1 MPVLN
6 GAAYLR
12 EALESVI
19 TQVYDDFEFIVID
32 DGSSDGSDQIVAGHP
47 DRRIRFVRNERNLGI
62 AASLNRGL
70 EIARG
75 DFVARMDCDDLCYPS
90 RLGEQVRFLYE
101 HPEVAVCGT
110 WVEIFGDVAPAIWK
124 YPQRHDE
131 IVCGLIFECLLA
143 HPSVML
149 RRSMLD
155 GAGLRY
161 DPSMSYAQD
170 YDLWVRCAQR
180 LVLSNLPRVLLKYR
194 VHGNSVGSALSAR
207 QVASADRVR
216 ETQIRRLGIEP
227 SEADMALHR
236 SLSLHRFETSYDY
249 LDRAERWLRRLLEAN
264 AKKGI
269 YAQAQFRSV
278 LGMRWR
284 EACRYLTP
292 MGIGAYSRFRRSPLS
307 AAGTA
312 LDARARLLL
321 RAVLRRA
328 L

>member
-6 GAAYLR
+6 GASYLR
-12 EALESVI
+12 EALESV
-19 TQVYDDFEFIVID
+19 TAQVYEDFEFIVID
-32 DGSSDGSDQIVAGHP
+32 DGSSDGSEEIVAAHP

-62 AASLNRGL
+62 AATLNHGL
-70 EIARG
+70 DIARG
-75 DFVARMDCDDLCYPS
+75 DLVARMDCDDICHPS
-90 RLGEQVRFLYE
+90 RLGEQVRFL
-101 HPEVAVCGT
+101 HDHREVAVCGT
-110 WVEIFGDVAPAIWK
+110 WVEAFGEVAPVVWR
-124 YPQRHDE
+124 YPQRHKE
-131 IVCGLIFECLLA
+131 IVCGLIFECMLA

-149 RRSMLD
+149 RKGMLD
-155 GAGLRY
+155 SAGLRY

-170 YDLWVRCAQR
+170 YDLWFRCAQHF
-180 LVLSNLPRVLLKYR
+180 VLSNIPRVLLKYR
-194 VHGNSVGSALSAR
+194 VHGKSIGSASSAR

-227 SEADMALHR
+227 SEADLALHR
-236 SLSLHRFETSYDY
+236 SLSVHRFERSYDY
-249 LDRAERWLRRLLEAN
+249 LDRAEHWLRRLLEAN
-264 AKKGI
+264 GKTGI
-269 YAQAQFRSV
+269 YPQAELRSV

-292 MGIGAYSRFRRSPLS
+292 MGIGAYCRFRRSPLS

-321 RAVLRRA
+321 RAVLRLA